1 MDKAA
6 ASLLA
11 PVAAGFGQRITDGP
25 ARLENLNLVDAE
37 RKSPAVQERTAKTPL
52 RSEDVDTAVRE
63 INEFVQVIRRDLQF
77 SVDEQSGRTVITV
90 LDSETQEI
98 VRQIPPEKLVKAA
111 ENIEQLR
118 GLLFDAEA

>member
-90 LDSETQEI
+90 LDSGTQEI